1 MNMKRALIVGINE
14 YEKIKP
20 LRGCVNDANGIA
32 ALISKHDDG
41 SPNFDTKLITSDG
54 GKKITKRDLKASLTE
69 LLTRP
74 ADMAYFYFSGHGTA
88 TNLGG
93 YLCTYETDRYDEGF
107 AVQDLL
113 TLINQSPIK
122 EIVIMLDCCQ
132 SGSLGAI
139 PALNSGATLIKEGTS
154 ILTASRESESAMEI
168 NGAGIFTSL
177 VRDALSGS
185 AADLL
190 GTVTPA
196 GVYSHVEQSFGAWD
210 QRPLFKS
217 YVSRSTPLRK
227 TTPKIDPSILR
238 KLVPLFSTQDDAHPL
253 DPSYEHTERKA
264 KPENVEKFKLLKK
277 LQTVGLI
284 KVNREPD
291 PDLYWACLENRS
303 CQLTALGKF
312 YWHLGKSGRI

>member
-1 MNMKRALIVGINE
+1 MKRALVIGINE

-20 LRGCVNDANGIA
+20 LRGCVNDANGIS

-41 SPNFDTKLITSDG
+41 SPNFDTITVTSDG
-54 GKKITKRDLKASLTE
+54 GRKITKKDIKALATDLLSK
-69 LLTRP
+69 P
-74 ADMAYFYFSGHGTA
+74 ADMAFFYFSGHGTA

-93 YLCTYETDRYDEGF
+93 YLCTYEADQYDEGF
-107 AVQDLL
+107 AVQELL
-113 TLINQSPIK
+113 ALINRSPIK
-122 EIVIMLDCCQ
+122 EIVVMLDCCQ

-139 PALNSGATLIKEGTS
+139 PALNSATTVIKEGTS
-154 ILTASRESESAMEI
+154 ILTASREDESAMEI
-168 NGAGIFTSL
+168 NGSGIFTSL
-177 VRDALSGS
+177 VCDALSGS

-227 TTPKIDPSILR
+227 TSPKADLAVLR
-238 KLVPLFSTQDDAHPL
+238 KLITLFVAQDSIFPL
-253 DPSYEHTERKA
+253 DPSYEHTRKEA
-264 KPENVEKFKLLKK
+264 KAENVEKFKILKK

-284 KVNREPD
+284 KVNRDPD
-291 PDLYWACLENRS
+291 PDLYWACLENKS
-303 CQLTALGKF
+303 CQLSPLGKF
-312 YWHLGKSGRI
+312 YWHLTKGGKI